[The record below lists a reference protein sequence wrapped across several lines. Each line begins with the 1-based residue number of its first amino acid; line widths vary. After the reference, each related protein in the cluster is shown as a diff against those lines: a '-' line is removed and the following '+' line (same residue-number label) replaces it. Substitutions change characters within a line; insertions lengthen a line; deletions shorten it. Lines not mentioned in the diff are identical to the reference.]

1 MLLEAFAILL
11 MLGILSVLIIVHEF
25 GHFSVARFFK
35 FQTPVF
41 GIGLPFGP
49 YWVMGHRWGT
59 EFRLHAALLGG
70 YVAIPELGD
79 ETNAKEETYGVP
91 LQPFRKFPIWQR
103 ALVAFAGVGFNI
115 IFAWVVMFTMLSTV
129 GEPVQNVVVK
139 QLPPENPIAAQA
151 GVLVGDKVV
160 RINDKKVDTPDDVVG
175 YLSKLPETKVTLHVL
190 RNKQPIDLTMTTNAK
205 GKVGMALITKGPV
218 HYSKVD
224 KNPLELSAMSSE
236 RLVKLTGNMVDALGM
251 MFGNIASGITN
262 PQAKKVAGAPP
273 QMGIEDL
280 HGVLAVVKIGADIAK
295 QDWSQLF
302 LFTIMISMDLA
313 IINLLPW
320 PALDGGHLAF
330 MAFEAVR
337 GKPMEERHQ
346 GEIVKWGF
354 LSLLL
359 LMAVIMFN
367 DVKALVTGKLDFKP
381 EKEDQEIS
389 APAPTQGVNAPAGG
403 TSAPVPTL
411 PTPEAAPA
419 PDATPGTTP
428 NAAPGTTPDAA
439 PGTTPDAAP
448 GTTPDAAPQMI
459 PPAAPTPTSPESKPE

>member
-1 MLLEAFAILL
+1 MLLEFFAYFM
-11 MLGILSVLIIVHEF
+11 MLAILSVLIIVHEF

-49 YWVMGHRWGT
+49 YWVMGHKWGT

-91 LQPFRKFPIWQR
+91 LKPFRKFPIWQR

-115 IFAWVVMFTMLSTV
+115 IFAWIVMFTMLSTV

-151 GVLVGDKVV
+151 GVQVGDKVV

-175 YLSKLPETKVTLHVL
+175 YLSKLPETQVTLHVL
-190 RNKQPIDLTMTTNAK
+190 RNKKPVDLTMTTNAK
-205 GKVGMALITKGPV
+205 GKVGMALITKGPI
-218 HYSKVD
+218 HYSKVS
-224 KNPLELSAMSSE
+224 KNTGELAVMSSE

-251 MFGNIASGITN
+251 MVGNIASSFTH
-262 PQAKKVAGAPP
+262 PAAKKVPGAPP

-367 DVKALVTGKLDFKP
+367 DVRALVTGKLDFKP
-381 EKEDQEIS
+381 EKEDEEMS
-389 APAPTQGVNAPAGG
+389 TPAPNQGTNAPAGG
-403 TSAPVPTL
+403 TSAPAPTL
-411 PTPEAAPA
+411 PPQGTAPIAPSTPIAAPVTA
-419 PDATPGTTP
+419 PA
-428 NAAPGTTPDAA
+428 
-439 PGTTPDAAP
+439 
-448 GTTPDAAPQMI
+448 I
-459 PPAAPTPTSPESKPE
+459 APTPSPAPTTPQTKPE

>member
-1 MLLEAFAILL
+1 MLLEAFAILV

-25 GHFSVARFFK
+25 GHFSVARFFG

-49 YWVMGHRWGT
+49 YWVVGHKWGT
-59 EFRLHAALLGG
+59 QFRIHAALLGG

-79 ETNAKEETYGVP
+79 ESNAREDTYGVP
-91 LQPFRKFPIWQR
+91 LSPFRKFPIWQR

-115 IFAWVVMFTMLSTV
+115 IFAWIVMFTMLATM
-129 GEPVQNVVVK
+129 GEPVQNVVVQ

-151 GVLVGDKVV
+151 GIKAGDKVL
-160 RINDKKVDTPDDVVG
+160 RIDNTTVGTPDDLVG
-175 YLSKLPETKVTLHVL
+175 YLGKRPNTQVTVHVM
-190 RNKQPIDLTMTTNAK
+190 RGKEPKDITMTTNAK
-205 GKVGMALITKGPV
+205 GKVGMALITKGPI
-218 HYSKVD
+218 HYNKIEDAS
-224 KNPLELSAMSSE
+224 PIALAAMSTD

-251 MFGNIASGITN
+251 MAQNIGNSITH
-262 PQAKKVAGAPP
+262 PQEKKVPGAKP
-273 QMGIEDL
+273 QMGIEDV

-381 EKEDQEIS
+381 DKDEEIS
-389 APAPTQGVNAPAGG
+389 APAPADKQPPAGTTGGSAAPKVPVQVPAAKTAPDASAPAAEPSEQPADK
-403 TSAPVPTL
+403 T
-411 PTPEAAPA
+411 APA
-419 PDATPGTTP
+419 PSAEP
-428 NAAPGTTPDAA
+428 AEAPK
-439 PGTTPDAAP
+439 
-448 GTTPDAAPQMI
+448 Q
-459 PPAAPTPTSPESKPE
+459 